1 MALKDQ
7 NYGPT
12 RPPLFAVFHKGR
24 FLTVFEGYEAAKRW
38 PGPRGLE
45 CAELDVV
52 MYIPAPQGVTRMTFN
67 EQTEQWSVAEQDDVA

>member
-12 RPPLFAVFHKGR
+12 RPPLFAVFQKGWVASEG
-24 FLTVFEGYEAAKRW
+24 VFDSYKAAKEYA
-38 PGPRGLE
+38 GE
-45 CAELDVV
+45 TMDVV